1 MHVSHCP
8 RCGGSLQI
16 SIMSRFNTEIICLD
30 CEAKERRHPDYPK
43 AVAAELEAVKRGEQ
57 NFPGIGKPADL

>member
-43 AVAAELEAVKRGEQ
+43 AVAYMARLVYPESAHE
-57 NFPGIGKPADL
+57 